1 MLTARIAIAA
11 ALASLLLFA
20 GWQVNQWRTEAREAA
35 GLRQQLAAVRA
46 DHERAVAV
54 STAYQQVRAELER
67 IRTVNRME
75 VQREI
80 VRPEYRCSLPDDGR
94 RLLDAAVDAA
104 NAAAGGPRRAVPGP

>member
-1 MLTARIAIAA
+1 MLTARILTAI

-35 GLRQQLAAVRA
+35 GLRQEVRDLLADQKRA
-46 DHERAVAV
+46 EAV

-67 IRTVNRME
+67 IRTVNRIE

-104 NAAAGGPRRAVPGP
+104 NAAAGGSGRAVPGP